1 MKRQATFYSLNSR
14 ISKENS
20 FSNEFRKNGNKV
32 SPSDSV
38 IRNLLNYSRA
48 LTILKTQDT
57 GIIRLVM
64 N

>member
-1 MKRQATFYSLNSR
+1 MTKNFTHLKFDSENNS
-14 ISKENS
+14 
-20 FSNEFRKNGNKV
+20 SNEQDEFCDNKMKE

-48 LTILKTQDT
+48 LSVFTVKLT
-57 GIIRLVM
+57 GKAHMVLL